1 MRPIKIAP
9 SILSADFSRLK
20 DEIQAVEAA
29 GADWLHVDVMDGHFV
44 PNITIGPV
52 VVEWVRKVTT
62 IPIDVHLMIT
72 DPDTYA
78 PEFIKVGADWVSVH
92 PETCR
97 PNPRATLNK
106 IRELGARPSL
116 AVNPDVP
123 LSNVE
128 DYLTDIDML
137 LMMTVFPGFGGQ
149 AFIPDVLPKIEEA
162 RRLIDQKNL
171 SILIEVDGGIKV
183 DNIAE
188 VVSAG
193 GEVIVSGSGIF
204 KTPNYA
210 ETIRQMRKAVGQ
222 PKLVRTAIL
231 FKRYMLTIA
240 KIESFDPPSSIFDI
254 RRTCCVLVFGMLV
267 CADRGVAQLGRAH
280 GSGP

>member
-1 MRPIKIAP
+1 MQPVKIAP
-9 SILSADFSRLK
+9 SILSADFSRLR
-20 DEIQAVEAA
+20 DEIQAVEAS

-52 VVEWVRKVTT
+52 VVEWVRKVTRM
-62 IPIDVHLMIT
+62 PLDVHLMIT
-72 DPDTYA
+72 DPDKYA
-78 PEFIKVGADWVSVH
+78 PEFIEAGADWISVH
-92 PETCR
+92 PDTCR

-123 LSNVE
+123 LENVI
-128 DYLTDIDML
+128 DYLTDVDML

-162 RRLIDQKNL
+162 RRLIEQRKL
-171 SILIEVDGGIKV
+171 PILIEVDGGIKT
-183 DNIAE
+183 DNIDR

-204 KTPNYA
+204 KTQDYA
-210 ETIRQMRKAVGQ
+210 ATIRAMREAV
-222 PKLVRTAIL
+222 A
-231 FKRYMLTIA
+231 
-240 KIESFDPPSSIFDI
+240 
-254 RRTCCVLVFGMLV
+254 
-267 CADRGVAQLGRAH
+267 RA
-280 GSGP
+280 

>member
-1 MRPIKIAP
+1 MQSIKIAP
-9 SILSADFSRLK
+9 SILSADFSCLR

-62 IPIDVHLMIT
+62 IPVDVHLMIT
-72 DPDTYA
+72 DPDKYA
-78 PEFIKVGADWVSVH
+78 PEFIKAGADWLSVH
-92 PETCR
+92 PDTCA
-97 PNPRATLNK
+97 NPHATLNR
-106 IRELGARPSL
+106 IRELGAKASI

-123 LSNVE
+123 LKKVE
-128 DYLTDIDML
+128 NCFTDIDMI

-149 AFIPDVLPKIEEA
+149 AFIPDVLPKITET
-162 RRLIDQKNL
+162 RKLIDQRKL

-183 DNIAE
+183 DNIDR
-188 VVSAG
+188 VVVAG

-210 ETIRQMRKAVGQ
+210 ETIRQMRKAV
-222 PKLVRTAIL
+222 
-231 FKRYMLTIA
+231 
-240 KIESFDPPSSIFDI
+240 
-254 RRTCCVLVFGMLV
+254 
-267 CADRGVAQLGRAH
+267 AQ
-280 GSGP
+280 S

>member
-1 MRPIKIAP
+1 MKSLKIAP

-52 VVEWVRKVTT
+52 VVEWVRKVTK

-72 DPDTYA
+72 DPDKYA
-78 PEFIKVGADWVSVH
+78 PEFIQAGADWVSVH
-92 PETCR
+92 PDTC
-97 PNPRATLNK
+97 PNPNATLNK
-106 IRELGARPSL
+106 IRDLGAKSSI

-123 LSNVE
+123 LKKVE
-128 DYLTDIDML
+128 GCFSDIDMV

-149 AFIPDVLPKIEEA
+149 AFIPDVLPKIEEV
-162 RRLIDQKNL
+162 RKRIDQSRL
-171 SILIEVDGGIKV
+171 AILVEVDGGIKT
-183 DNIAE
+183 DNIDR
-188 VVSAG
+188 VCRAG

-210 ETIRQMRKAVGQ
+210 DTIRRMREA
-222 PKLVRTAIL
+222 TANC
-231 FKRYMLTIA
+231 
-240 KIESFDPPSSIFDI
+240 S
-254 RRTCCVLVFGMLV
+254 
-267 CADRGVAQLGRAH
+267 
-280 GSGP
+280 